1 MRRNQNFWSLLR
13 LLLLGVVLVACESSE
28 DPVPNN
34 NNNPPDNDPPSSD
47 IEGCQYP
54 TTEMLDVLVPTIDQ
68 GFFKTT
74 NGNPNVY
81 QVFGYSF
88 EVAFDGVIKE
98 LGVKVPEA
106 GTYTVRIY
114 YEDPVDTEILAE
126 ADIQTGVDEWTFVDI
141 DALEVNSGTLYM
153 TAVYFKSKPEGLE
166 TAFNSIS
173 DFDYPQTFGDVTI
186 SSYAIN
192 SEVGAKPKPLAQTQ
206 ASALFNGF
214 VDFCFEAN

>member
-1 MRRNQNFWSLLR
+1 MRRNQNYGWLLR
-13 LLLLGVVLVACESSE
+13 LLLFGIALVACESSE
-28 DPVPNN
+28 DPAPNN
-34 NNNPPDNDPPSSD
+34 NNNPQGNTPTSN

-54 TTEMLDVLVPTIDQ
+54 TTEMLDALNPNIEQ
-68 GFFKTT
+68 GFFKSTT
-74 NGNPNVY
+74 GNPNVY

-88 EVAFDGVIKE
+88 ELAFDGVIKE
-98 LGVKVPEA
+98 LGVRTPEA

-126 ADIQTGVDEWTFVDI
+126 VDIQTGVEEWTFATI
-141 DALEVNSGTLYM
+141 DPLEVTSGTMYM
-153 TAVYFKSKPEGLE
+153 TAIYFKSKLEGEE
-166 TAFNSIS
+166 TAFKSIS

-192 SEVGAKPKPLAQTQ
+192 SEVGEKPKPLAQTQ
-206 ASALFNGF
+206 ASTLFNGF